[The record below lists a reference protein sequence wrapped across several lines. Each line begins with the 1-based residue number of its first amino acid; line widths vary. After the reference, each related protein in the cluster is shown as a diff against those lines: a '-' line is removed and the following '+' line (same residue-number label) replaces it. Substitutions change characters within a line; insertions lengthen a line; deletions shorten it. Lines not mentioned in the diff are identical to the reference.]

1 MADNYLEDKYE
12 EFLKRKAAFE
22 KLQKHRLRVK
32 NENDISHEE
41 S

>member
-12 EFLKRKAAFE
+12 EYLKRKVAWE
-22 KLQKHRLRVK
+22 KSIKHRLPVK
-32 NENDISHEE
+32 DEKDTSEEE

>member
-22 KLQKHRLRVK
+22 KSQKYRLRVK

>member
-12 EFLKRKAAFE
+12 EFLKRKTAWE
-22 KLQKHRLRVK
+22 KSQKHRLPIK
-32 NENDISHEE
+32 NENDTSKEE

>member
-12 EFLKRKAAFE
+12 EFLKRKSAWE
-22 KLQKHRLRVK
+22 KSQKYRLPVK
-32 NENDISHEE
+32 DESDISQEE